1 MFESLKILK
10 SIDHLIKSKN
20 KILIQKKSNL
30 KLALTPFLSSNI
42 PITNNK
48 IRQQKNEKT
57 DL

>member
-20 KILIQKKSNL
+20 KILIQKSNL

>member
-20 KILIQKKSNL
+20 KILIKKSNL